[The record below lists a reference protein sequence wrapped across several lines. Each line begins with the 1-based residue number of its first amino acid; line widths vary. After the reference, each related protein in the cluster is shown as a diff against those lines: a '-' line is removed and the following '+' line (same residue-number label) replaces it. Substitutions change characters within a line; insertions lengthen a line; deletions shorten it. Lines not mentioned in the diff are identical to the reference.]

1 MYTSWWRN
9 WHRSQVMYPSIL
21 GIRYLFSRAG
31 VQGQVR
37 SDQGGISSQSRAVVG
52 GSMAMAVPVSDPPVA
67 EP

>member
-1 MYTSWWRN
+1 M
-9 WHRSQVMYPSIL
+9 HPSIL
-21 GIRYLFSRAG
+21 GIRYPFSRAG